1 MLRFRDADGR
11 VRELHD
17 ADAVWRELR
26 AHVEGGL
33 IHFIEFQKLEVLALL
48 REWISASGGD
58 DPAAWELRRRMGQQR
73 HILEFADHTN
83 MARALFG
90 EFLGRMALDEEN
102 ALGKGTVRSGWVL
115 AHLRALAD
123 RLRLHLAGPTA
134 PEVLKPILAGQYPD
148 KWLEYRPL
156 FRKPGAE
163 LLRVLKDPDAFYF
176 EDLMVTLHDLMT
188 VMRKLAPALL
198 EVPRERTTGTFFRI
212 NEQGEPSFTRRPIDG
227 SDAFRYKTPAGPQQ
241 HFTLKENSGFVMAA
255 RVQGMPMW
263 AGPSFTT
270 ARLMHMAQL
279 AAAPPEELEAMAW
292 GIFGFWN
299 QCYPTSSTWIHRFHE
314 VMDMAANWGVPYEPF
329 AYPRA
334 APPLHR
340 SLRTKV

>member
-1 MLRFRDADGR
+1 MLRFLDTDGS
-11 VRELHD
+11 VRELRD

-26 AHVEGGL
+26 AHVQGGL
-33 IHFIEFQKLEVLALL
+33 IHFIEFQKLEVLAIL

-73 HILEFADHTN
+73 HILEFGDHTN

-102 ALGKGTVRSGWVL
+102 ALGKGTVNSAWVL
-115 AHLRALAD
+115 AHLRALVD
-123 RLRLHLAGPTA
+123 RLRMHLAHPSA
-134 PEVLKPILAGQYPD
+134 PALLKAILAAEFND
-148 KWLEYRPL
+148 AWLEYRPL
-156 FRKPGAE
+156 FRKPNAD
-163 LLRVLKDPDAFYF
+163 LLRVLNDPDAFYF

-188 VMRKLAPALL
+188 VMRKLAPGLL
-198 EVPRERTTGTFFRI
+198 EVPRARTLGTFFRI
-212 NEQGEPSFTRRPIDG
+212 NEQGEPSFARRPIDG
-227 SDAFRYKTPAGPQQ
+227 SEDFRYKTPAGARQ

-255 RVQGMPMW
+255 RVQGMPVW

-270 ARLMHMAQL
+270 ARMMHMA
-279 AAAPPEELEAMAW
+279 ASAEAGPEELEALAW

-329 AYPRA
+329 AYPRG

-340 SLRTKV
+340 ARRTKV